1 MKILIDAHMVGE
13 RETGNETYIVNLI
26 RGLQNIGV
34 SDEIVLAA
42 AHADALSEKVG
53 RQYRMIP
60 VSVSPWRR
68 LGVDF
73 PAIVRREKVDVLHVT
88 YAGPL
93 RAECPIVVTIHD
105 VAYRTHPEWF
115 SLRDRIVLSCGIA
128 WTIRRARKVIAV
140 SEYTRH
146 EMKEVFPFAE
156 PKIEVTLEA
165 ADSRFV
171 KLDACQK
178 NEGILKQKGIR
189 LPFILAVGN
198 LQPRK
203 NLSRMIRALAKT
215 KKRAGL
221 PHQLVIAG
229 KALWRESEIYRS
241 VRENGLENHVVF
253 TGYVPDEDLVQLYN
267 QADVF
272 VYPSLYEGFGL
283 PVIEAMACGTPVV
296 TSDSSSI
303 PEVAGDAAMLVNPE
317 DVESI
322 AQGLETVVTNTSLK
336 EALGRKGVEQA
347 RKFTW
352 EKTAEQTLRIYREAG
367 MEHGE

>member
-26 RGLQNIGV
+26 RGLQNMGV
-34 SDEIVLAA
+34 SDEIVLAT
-42 AHADALSEKVG
+42 AHVDALSEKVG

-68 LGVDF
+68 LGVDL
-73 PAIVRREKVDVLHVT
+73 PSIVRREKVDVLHVT

-93 RAECPIVVTIHD
+93 QTACAVVVTIHD
-105 VAYRTHPEWF
+105 VAYKMHPEWF
-115 SLRDRIVLSCGIA
+115 SIRDRVVLGSGIA
-128 WTIRRARKVIAV
+128 WTIRRAGKVITV
-140 SEYTRH
+140 SEHARR
-146 EMKEVFPFAE
+146 EMEAVFPFAG
-156 PKIEVTLEA
+156 PKIEVTLGA
-165 ADSRFV
+165 ADPRFT
-171 KLDACQK
+171 KLEENRLNEELLAQK
-178 NEGILKQKGIR
+178 DIR
-189 LPFILAVGN
+189 CPFILAVGN

-203 NLSRMIRALAKT
+203 NLSHLINAFAKI
-215 KKRAGL
+215 KKHTGIS
-221 PHQLVIAG
+221 HQLVIAG
-229 KALWRESEIYRS
+229 KALWRESEVYRA
-241 VRENGLENHVVF
+241 VREHGLENHVVF